1 MKPILRFLGKAA
13 FFVGWPVWYLHFRLR
28 PHRSR
33 VLVVCD
39 GQVLL
44 IRGWLGDGAWSLPGG
59 GIKNGESITAASVR
73 ELKEEVGIDVPE
85 SSVRSLGSY
94 RHKAG
99 GISYQ
104 AECGVIEL
112 EEKPNLHLQWYEI
125 ADAKWF
131 ALSDVKGRM
140 LGKDAAYAL
149 KQYLPL
155 DQTRLL

>member
-1 MKPILRFLGKAA
+1 MKQILRLLGKVA
-13 FFVGWPVWYLHFRLR
+13 FWAGWPVWYLHFRLR

-33 VLVVCD
+33 VLVICD
-39 GQVLL
+39 GEVLL
-44 IRGWLGDGAWSLPGG
+44 IKGWLGSGAWSLPGG
-59 GIKNGESITAASVR
+59 GIKKGESIPAASVR
-73 ELKEEVGIDVPE
+73 ELKEEVGIAVPE

-94 RHKAG
+94 KNRTG
-99 GISYQ
+99 GIGYQ

-112 EEKPNLHLQWYEI
+112 EEKPSLRLQWYEI

-131 ALSDVKGRM
+131 ALEEIKGRM